1 MIKVQEVKDLFKV
14 SELNRRDIINVVDGS
29 KLGPVKDIQ
38 INLEKGTVESP
49 GFCKDRAGSGF
60 FRPVKDVLV
69 PWEAVKKF
77 GKDAVLVELNGW
89 AG

>member
-1 MIKVQEVKDLFKV
+1 MIKMQGVKDLFKV

-38 INLEKGTVESP
+38 IDLEKGTVEALVLQGP
-49 GFCKDRAGSGF
+49 RRIWF
-60 FRPVKDVLV
+60 FAADKDVLV

-77 GKDAVLVELNGW
+77 GKDAVLVELNG
-89 AG
+89 

>member
-14 SELNRRDIINVVDGS
+14 SELNKRDIINVVDGS

-38 INLEKGTVESP
+38 INLEKGTVEALVLQGPRRLWLFS
-49 GFCKDRAGSGF
+49 AG
-60 FRPVKDVLV
+60 KDVLV

-77 GKDAVLVELNGW
+77 GRDAVLVELNGW